1 MSPQNTPH
9 APAFRVA
16 GLTELDRLALAF
28 AELASEAGRAIM
40 DIYGR
45 DFAVRTKADAS
56 PVSEADEAAE
66 PILISGVE
74 KLLPGVPIVAEESVN
89 RDGLPMV
96 GETYVLIDPLDGTKE
111 FINRNGEF
119 TVNVALV
126 RNGRPIVGCVYAPAA
141 ARMYTGGETA
151 RLAAVVPGAR
161 VADTDGRAIATR
173 AYPKPG
179 LTAVTSRSH
188 TDERTQTFLGRLP
201 LAGQRDAGSSLKF
214 CLVAEGQ
221 ADVYPRFGPTME
233 WDTAAGHAVLRA
245 AGGRVLTPEGT
256 EFLYGKMAEGFR
268 NGAFIAWGG
277 APHLG

>member
-1 MSPQNTPH
+1 MSPSSSPS
-9 APAFRVA
+9 APALRSA
-16 GLTELDRLALAF
+16 SLTELDRLALAF

-40 DIYGR
+40 DIYCR
-45 DFAVRTKADAS
+45 DFEVRAKADAS

-74 KLLPGVPIVAEESVN
+74 RLLPGVPIVAEEAVT
-89 RDGLPMV
+89 RDGPPVV
-96 GETYVLIDPLDGTKE
+96 GETYVLIDPLDGTRE

-126 RNGRPIVGCVYAPAA
+126 RKGRPIAGCVYAPAA
-141 ARMYTGGETA
+141 ARMYMAGKTA
-151 RLAAVVPGAR
+151 RLAMVTAGGGVADEESCAISTRPYPGA
-161 VADTDGRAIATR
+161 
-173 AYPKPG
+173 G

-188 TDERTQTFLGRLP
+188 ADGETEAFLGRLP
-201 LAGQRDAGSSLKF
+201 LAGKRDAGSSLKF

-233 WDTAAGHAVLRA
+233 WDTAAGHAVLLA
-245 AGGRVLTPEGT
+245 AGGQVLTPGGE
-256 EFLYGKMAEGFR
+256 EFLYGKMANGFR

-277 APHLG
+277 APYTG

>member
-1 MSPQNTPH
+1 MSHPISPS
-9 APAFRVA
+9 APAIHAV

-45 DFAVRTKADAS
+45 DFTVRTKEDAS

-74 KLLPGVPIVAEESVN
+74 KLLPGVPIVAEESVT
-89 RDGLPMV
+89 RDGLPLV
-96 GETYVLIDPLDGTKE
+96 GETYVLIDPLDGTRE

-126 RNGRPIVGCVYAPAA
+126 RKGRPIAGCVYAPAA
-141 ARMYTGGETA
+141 ARMYMAGKTA
-151 RLAAVVPGAR
+151 RLAMIAAGAR
-161 VADTDGRAIATR
+161 VADEEARLIATR
-173 AYPKPG
+173 PYPAG

-188 TDERTQTFLGRLP
+188 ADAQTQAFLERLP

-233 WDTAAGHAVLRA
+233 WDTAAGHAVLLA
-245 AGGRVLTPEGT
+245 AGGQVVTPEGA
-256 EFLYGKMAEGFR
+256 EFLYGKKADGFR

-277 APHLG
+277 TPHIG